1 VAVIDVQNLSKVYL
15 DGTEAVNGITFQV
28 EKGEIFGLL
37 GPNGA
42 GKTTTMKILGT
53 LHSHTSG
60 TASVLGFDVAK
71 EAKEIRARIG
81 FAMQEV
87 GMDELATAHE
97 MLMFHARLAKMP
109 KAEAKARA
117 AELLKTFDLEA
128 HANRRVTR
136 FSGGMQRRLDLA
148 VSLIHT
154 PEVLFLDEPST
165 GLDPKSRSDLW
176 AILRRLRRDN
186 GLTIV
191 LSTHYMEEADELC
204 DRIAIIADGKLV
216 AIDTPGALKR
226 SVGRDTILVDIA
238 NMAQGSETKLR
249 ATFKSAMQMQGQQ
262 LAIQA
267 RDGAAQ
273 LLPALKVIDAAG
285 CKVVST
291 HVKSPTLDDA
301 FLKYTG
307 QRLQEEE

>member
-1 VAVIDVQNLSKVYL
+1 MAVIEVQQLGKTYR
-15 DGTEAVNGITFQV
+15 DGTEAVRGVSFQV
-28 EKGEIFGLL
+28 QKGEIFGLL

-53 LHSHTSG
+53 LHSHSEG
-60 TASVLGFDVAK
+60 SARVLGFDVAK
-71 EAKEIRARIG
+71 QAKEIRARIG

-87 GMDELATAHE
+87 GMDELATAEE
-97 MLMFHARLAKMP
+97 MLLFHARLAKIP
-109 KAEAKARA
+109 KAEATARA
-117 AELLKTFDLEA
+117 KQLLQTFDLAE
-128 HANRRVTR
+128 HAKRRVTR

-154 PEVLFLDEPST
+154 PDVLFLDEPST

-176 AILRRLRRDN
+176 AILRRLRREH

-226 SVGRDTILVDIA
+226 SVGFDSINVDVQALPEGAEA
-238 NMAQGSETKLR
+238 NLTAAFGTAIR
-249 ATFKSAMQMQGQQ
+249 IQGQS
-262 LAIQA
+262 LSIKA

-273 LLPALKVIDAAG
+273 LLPALQRVSAAG
-285 CKVVST
+285 CQVTST

-307 QRLQEEE
+307 QRLQEDA

>member
-1 VAVIDVQNLSKVYL
+1 
-15 DGTEAVNGITFQV
+15 
-28 EKGEIFGLL
+28 
-37 GPNGA
+37 
-42 GKTTTMKILGT
+42 
-53 LHSHTSG
+53 
-60 TASVLGFDVAK
+60 
-71 EAKEIRARIG
+71 
-81 FAMQEV
+81 
-87 GMDELATAHE
+87 
-97 MLMFHARLAKMP
+97 
-109 KAEAKARA
+109 
-117 AELLKTFDLEA
+117 
-128 HANRRVTR
+128 
-136 FSGGMQRRLDLA
+136 MQRRLDLA